1 MSQRVRQKEEHPS
14 AHVSDEYDYMTGST
28 IVRAPTERPPP
39 TTAETEERRQGM
51 IDAIS
56 VERTALS
63 FGLSVSGMDMAEA
76 GFQVP
81 RSEMF
86 DLGAI
91 INSDLAY
98 TGGPV
103 PEDIL
108 QFVGGR
114 LPLINIRIS
123 EDARIAAHQREAIE
137 KIKLVIQYFGQIYDI
152 SPLELTEADG
162 SVTLQ
167 NNWYTNFSNGQREQ
181 MSAMLLAAQSL
192 DFDSMAAFFYVYD
205 FLKTTVNQTCLA
217 MASNFSGQ
225 GGVSDALSA
234 FFEAS
239 ENTQNRLMA
248 CLRGIVDNSANRAAL
263 VESAYSSFSAA
274 QDAYHG
280 AVRGI
285 SRYMAGMGESAV
297 DVDSLRAD
305 VAREFQPTPSGTLPP
320 ELSPSTHPME
330 FQDIERSLFDSVME
344 RYSQLRDTLAGMEE
358 GQRLAIAAAMVGMPP
373 GSRFEGRELPALDPN
388 ISNILGE
395 YLSLAGV
402 LSLFEAKARFNSILK
417 DYIEYQKANEYR
429 RMQGSP
435 PNDTILLEM
444 ATYGGLPSSIDSEA
458 VKRFIANREQYYAEL
473 PSLGGRL
480 QAYGEFIRH
489 TLVKELQARGLQ
501 TLYSTQQL
509 EDTFLPIEGGVPAL
523 QPPDEHIA
531 QPDENAMLF
540 GPLSEYLSG
549 LASSFDNVEEA
560 VEQFASQQYDWN
572 LQERFRNGDF
582 WDKAYS
588 FSKYFMKYGAA
599 DFIFWASVATLGIG
613 TVARGVTLGLDLALG
628 VAERGAVRSALA
640 ELAST
645 SYAQTLAIAYR
656 QATTATAIIG
666 TPVWINAMRYFAG
679 ERSDEVY
686 EDLKIA
692 GLFLLMRRGA
702 GFVPESLGSR
712 VFAASA
718 AGLGTTAAGARVYED
733 IQRGSTWEAVFDS
746 VVFATGG
753 ALFVKSVSGIMRFRD
768 AASAASGTLS
778 AATAAGLGEVS
789 FGAVGET
796 VLNWASVG
804 YAPHGFLSF
813 YGMHAGFQALRNM
826 WLTIPIASSIYA
838 EGGID
843 ALREYISSSY
853 ASAGN
858 ALPVMSIVL
867 SGTMEGIGLVLGRG
881 SARQTIEVS
890 QLVPAQDPLLTRTA
904 ARIGASETA
913 EQIARRSIY
922 LDPQAAMSLRRYALT
937 APAQRQ
943 SEEALLAELHLT
955 HPADIEA
962 ARGAMQ
968 EINRELA
975 VVWDDVGILTSTTP
989 VSEARA
995 IQLVTRLEK
1004 TEQLRD
1010 LFAAGR
1016 TAAVGAIVVGAV
1028 AYSINDRLPAAREIN
1043 EAQGRVL
1050 DVLNS
1055 LDSGSLFFMD
1065 ALAAGA
1071 YPDMWRRSFRPDVIS
1086 NFSITMA
1093 ELLREVNGGSSPDG
1107 TSWSFFKD
1115 SFPDEADRIK
1125 IIAAVFLSLASH
1137 GRLDNPLAI
1146 GDYRTPLFNFASR
1159 LKELRDAGMDLSGMG
1174 VSDFFFLEEY
1184 YAGSDS
1190 TDKVENAYKLLRVLE
1205 ELTPDSL
1212 EVDFN
1217 PVDNPQASR
1226 VISAAASYALAND
1239 KGLDWV
1245 MWACVQILSCCRP
1258 DQIQY
1263 WSAEMIY
1270 TMFSN
1275 DLFATTV
1282 SMPDDPA
1289 ERAQAIVNLWF
1300 SMGQSDLRFPW
1311 NVYYPGEVEEY
1322 LGEGQ

>member
-1 MSQRVRQKEEHPS
+1 MVRQKEGQAS
-14 AHVSDEYDYMTGST
+14 AKVSDEYDHMTGST
-28 IVRAPTERPPP
+28 IASAPTERLPP
-39 TTAETEERRQGM
+39 TAAEFEERRQGL
-51 IDAIS
+51 IEALT

-63 FGLSVSGMDMAEA
+63 FDLSVSGRDMAAA
-76 GFQVP
+76 GFQVS

-103 PEDIL
+103 SEDVLEFI
-108 QFVGGR
+108 GGEQ
-114 LPLINIRIS
+114 PLINVKIS
-123 EDARIAAHQREAIE
+123 DNARIAEHQREAIE
-137 KIKLVIQYFGQIYDI
+137 KIKLVIQYFSQIYDI
-152 SPLELTEADG
+152 SPLELNEEADG

-167 NNWYTNFSNGQREQ
+167 NNWYTNFSEGQREQ
-181 MSAMLLAAQSL
+181 MSVLLLAAQSL
-192 DFDSMAAFFYVYD
+192 DFDSMSAFFYVYD
-205 FLKTTVNQTCLA
+205 FLKTAVNQTGLA
-217 MASNFSGQ
+217 MASNFSERAGI
-225 GGVSDALSA
+225 SDALSA
-234 FFEAS
+234 FFDAS
-239 ENTQNRLMA
+239 EDAQSRMMD

-263 VESAYSSFSAA
+263 VESAYSAFSVT
-274 QDAYHG
+274 QDAYHD
-280 AVRGI
+280 AVREI
-285 SRYMAGMGESAV
+285 SQYISGVGESAL
-297 DVDSLRAD
+297 DVESLRAD

-320 ELSPSTHPME
+320 ELFPSTRPRE

-344 RYSQLRDTLAGMEE
+344 RYSQLRDTLAGMDE

-402 LSLFEAKARFNSILK
+402 LALFEAKAKFNSILG

-429 RMQGSP
+429 RAQGSI

-444 ATYGGLPSSIDSEA
+444 ATYGGLPASIDSEA
-458 VKRFIANREQYYAEL
+458 VKRFITNREQYYAEL
-473 PSLGGRL
+473 PGLKERL
-480 QAYGEFIRH
+480 QAYGEFVKH
-489 TLVKELQARGLQ
+489 TIVKELQARGLQ
-501 TLYSTQQL
+501 ALYSTQQL
-509 EDTFLPIEGGVPAL
+509 EDTFLPIEWGVPEL
-523 QPPDEHIA
+523 QPPDEHIV
-531 QPDENAMLF
+531 QPDEGAMMF

-549 LASSFDNVEEA
+549 LASSFDNVEAA
-560 VEQFASQQYDWN
+560 VQQFASQQYDWN
-572 LQERFRNGDF
+572 LQERFKNGDF

-599 DFIFWASVATLGIG
+599 DFIFWASVITLGAG
-613 TVARGVTLGLDLALG
+613 TLARGATLGLDLMLG
-628 VAERGAVRSALA
+628 AAERGVVRSALA
-640 ELAST
+640 QLAST

-656 QATTATAIIG
+656 QATTATAIMG

-679 ERSDEVY
+679 ERSNEVY

-718 AGLGTTAAGARVYED
+718 AGLGTAAAGARFYED
-733 IQRGSTWEAVFDS
+733 LQRGDPWEAVFDS

-753 ALFVKSVSGIMRFRD
+753 ALFIKSVSGIMRFRD
-768 AASAASGTLS
+768 AASASSGTLS
-778 AATAAGLGEVS
+778 VATAAGLGEVS
-789 FGAVGET
+789 FGTVGDT
-796 VLNWASVG
+796 VLRWASVG
-804 YAPHGFLSF
+804 YTPHGFLSF

-826 WLTIPIASSIYA
+826 WLTIPIASSVYA

-843 ALREYISSSY
+843 ALREYISSTY
-853 ASAGN
+853 VSAGN
-858 ALPVMSIVL
+858 ALPAMSIVL
-867 SGTMEGIGLVLGRG
+867 SGTLEGLGFVLGRG
-881 SARQTIEVS
+881 GARQTIEVS
-890 QLVPAQDPLLTRTA
+890 RLIPTQDPLLTRTA
-904 ARIGASETA
+904 ARIGAVETA
-913 EQIARRSIY
+913 EQIAKKSIY

-943 SEEALLAELHLT
+943 SEEALIAELHLT
-955 HPADIEA
+955 NPADIEA
-962 ARGAMQ
+962 ARGAIQ
-968 EINRELA
+968 QINSELA
-975 VVWDDVGILTSTTP
+975 VVWEDVGILTSRTP

-995 IQLVTRLEK
+995 LQLVNRLEK
-1004 TEQLRD
+1004 IEQLRD
-1010 LFAAGR
+1010 LFTAGK
-1016 TAAVGAIVVGAV
+1016 TAAVGAIVVGTV
-1028 AYSINDRLPAAREIN
+1028 AYSINERLPAAVEIN

-1050 DVLNS
+1050 DCLNS

-1071 YPDMWRRSFRPDVIS
+1071 YPDMGRRQFRPDVIS

-1093 ELLREVNGGSSPDG
+1093 ELLREVNAGRSPDG
-1107 TSWSFFKD
+1107 TDWSFFTNAIPEE
-1115 SFPDEADRIK
+1115 SDRIK
-1125 IIAAVFLSLASH
+1125 VIAAVFFSLAAH
-1137 GRLDNPLAI
+1137 DRLGNPLAI

-1174 VSDFFFLEEY
+1174 VSDLFFLEEY

-1190 TDKVENAYKLLRVLE
+1190 TDKVENAYKLLLGAA
-1205 ELTPDSL
+1205 ELTSASL
-1212 EVDFN
+1212 GVDFH

-1245 MWACVQILSCCRP
+1245 IWACTEILTCCRP
-1258 DQIQY
+1258 EQIQY

-1270 TMFSN
+1270 TMLSS

-1289 ERAQAIVNLWF
+1289 ERAQEIVKVWF
-1300 SMGQSDLRFPW
+1300 SIGESDPRFPW
-1311 NVYYPGEVEEY
+1311 NVYYPDEVREY
-1322 LGEGQ
+1322 LGEE

>member
-1 MSQRVRQKEEHPS
+1 MARRKEEQAS
-14 AHVSDEYDYMTGST
+14 AHVSDEYDHMTGST
-28 IVRAPTERPPP
+28 LVRTPPVRAP
-39 TTAETEERRQGM
+39 ETSQEMEERRQ
-51 IDAIS
+51 S
-56 VERTALS
+56 VIQALSLERTALS
-63 FGLSVSGMDMAEA
+63 FDLSVSGRDMAAA

-103 PEDIL
+103 PEDVL
-108 QFVGGR
+108 RFVGGE
-114 LPLINIRIS
+114 LPLINIKIS

-137 KIKLVIQYFGQIYDI
+137 KIKLVIQYFSQIYDI
-152 SPLELTEADG
+152 SPLELIETEG

-167 NNWYTNFSNGQREQ
+167 NNWYTNFSKEQREQ
-181 MSAMLLAAQSL
+181 LSILLLSAQSL

-205 FLKTTVNQTCLA
+205 FLKTTVNQTGLA
-217 MASNFSGQ
+217 MASNFSEHTGI
-225 GGVSDALSA
+225 SDALSA

-239 ENTQNRLMA
+239 EDAQSRLMG
-248 CLRGIVDNSANRAAL
+248 CLRGIVDNSANRASL
-263 VESAYSSFSAA
+263 VDSAYSSFSTA
-274 QDAYHG
+274 QDAYHS
-280 AVRGI
+280 AVREISQYIAGI
-285 SRYMAGMGESAV
+285 GESAM
-297 DVDSLRAD
+297 DVGALRED
-305 VAREFQPTPSGTLPP
+305 VAREFEPTPSGTLPP
-320 ELSPSTHPME
+320 ELLPSMRPRE
-330 FQDIERSLFDSVME
+330 FQDIERSLFDSVMD
-344 RYSQLRDTLAGMEE
+344 RYSQLRDKLAGMEE

-373 GSRFEGRELPALDPN
+373 GSIFEGRQLPALDPQ

-402 LSLFEAKARFNSILK
+402 LALFEAKAKFNSILS

-429 RMQGSP
+429 RMQGSL
-435 PNDTILLEM
+435 PNDTLLLEM

-473 PSLGGRL
+473 PSLKERL
-480 QAYGEFIRH
+480 QAYGDFIKH
-489 TLVKELQARGLQ
+489 TIVKELQARGLQ
-501 TLYSTQQL
+501 ALYSTQQL

-523 QPPDEHIA
+523 QPPDEHIV

-560 VEQFASQQYDWN
+560 VQQFASQQYDWN
-572 LQERFRNGDF
+572 LQERFRNGDL

-588 FSKYFMKYGAA
+588 FSKYFIKYGAA

-628 VAERGAVRSALA
+628 AAERGAARSFIATIS
-640 ELAST
+640 ST
-645 SYAQTLAIAYR
+645 SYRELLAIGYR
-656 QATTATAIIG
+656 QATTATAVMG
-666 TPVWINAMRYFAG
+666 APVWLNAMRYFAG

-686 EDLKIA
+686 EDLKLA

-702 GFVPESLGSR
+702 GFVPESFGSR
-712 VFAASA
+712 VFAASSA
-718 AGLGTTAAGARVYED
+718 ALGTTAAGARFAED
-733 IQRGSTWEAVFDS
+733 LRRGDPWEAVFDS

-753 ALFVKSVSGIMRFRD
+753 ALFIKSVSGILRFRD
-768 AASAASGTLS
+768 AVSVSSGTLS

-796 VLNWASVG
+796 ALRWASVG
-804 YAPHGFLSF
+804 YTPRGFLSF

-826 WLTIPIASSIYA
+826 WLTIPIASSVYA

-843 ALREYISSSY
+843 ALREYISSTY

-858 ALPVMSIVL
+858 ALPAMSIVF
-867 SGTMEGIGLVLGRG
+867 SGTMEGLGLVLGRG
-881 SARQTIEVS
+881 GARQTIEVS

-913 EQIARRSIY
+913 EQIATKSIY

-955 HPADIEA
+955 NPADIEA
-962 ARGAMQ
+962 ARGAIS

-975 VVWDDVGILTSTTP
+975 VVWEDVGILTSTTP
-989 VSEARA
+989 VTEARA
-995 IQLVTRLEK
+995 LQLVTRLNK
-1004 TEQLRD
+1004 IEQLRD
-1010 LFAAGR
+1010 LFTAGK
-1016 TAAVGAIVVGAV
+1016 TAAVGAVVVGAV

-1043 EAQGRVL
+1043 EAQGKVL

-1071 YPDMWRRSFRPDVIS
+1071 YPDMGRRPFSPDTIS
-1086 NFSITMA
+1086 NFTITMA
-1093 ELLREVNGGSSPDG
+1093 ELLREVNSGRSPDG
-1107 TSWSFFKD
+1107 TDWSFFTD
-1115 SFPDEADRIK
+1115 SFPQEADRIK
-1125 IIAAVFLSLASH
+1125 IIAAVFLSLAAH
-1137 GRLDNPLAI
+1137 DRLGNPLAI
-1146 GDYRTPLFNFASR
+1146 ADYRTPLFNFASR

-1174 VSDFFFLEEY
+1174 VSDLFFLEEY

-1212 EVDFN
+1212 GVDFN

-1245 MWACVQILSCCRP
+1245 VWACVQVLSCCRP
-1258 DQIQY
+1258 EQIQY

-1270 TMFSN
+1270 SMLSS

-1282 SMPDDPA
+1282 SMPEDPA
-1289 ERAQAIVNLWF
+1289 ERAQEIVKVWF
-1300 SMGQSDLRFPW
+1300 SIGESDPRFPW